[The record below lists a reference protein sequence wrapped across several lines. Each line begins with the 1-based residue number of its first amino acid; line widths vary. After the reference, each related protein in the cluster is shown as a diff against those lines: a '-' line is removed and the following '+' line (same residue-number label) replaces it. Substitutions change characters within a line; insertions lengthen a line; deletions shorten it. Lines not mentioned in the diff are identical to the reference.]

1 LPASVKGKKRPMA
14 LTPPSFIVIY
24 RSNIHPGKPF
34 MSAPFTLSLQDLAPI
49 SSGTST
55 AEAMAET
62 VKLAQ
67 AADRLGYTR
76 LWYAE
81 HHGMPSIASSVPE
94 ILIGSAAAAT
104 EKLRVGSGGVM
115 LLNHAPLRIA
125 EAYRTLEALHP
136 GRIDLGLGRAPG
148 GDGYAMRALRSGGGE
163 EFSAYLAELMAFDE
177 DGFPSDHPFSR
188 VPVSPGGVSL
198 PPKWLLGSSGASAEA
213 AGQLGFGY
221 AFAAHF
227 SHTPAAPAFAAYR
240 QAFQP
245 SEAFPEPR
253 TILCLSVIAAPTE
266 DEARHLGISQ
276 AVNWARFV
284 TGEQRQLTSPE
295 EAAQHQLTP
304 QQQQVIE
311 HQSSLWLVGS
321 AERMAETITEKALA
335 AGADE
340 VMVTTTM
347 HSYDLRRRSY
357 QLLAET
363 LGVTPR

>member
-1 LPASVKGKKRPMA
+1 MP
-14 LTPPSFIVIY
+14 
-24 RSNIHPGKPF
+24 
-34 MSAPFTLSLQDLAPI
+34 APFALSLQDLAPI
-49 SSGTST
+49 AEGTST
-55 AEAMAET
+55 AQAMAET
-62 VKLAQ
+62 ISLAQ
-67 AADRLGYTR
+67 TADDLGYTR

-104 EKLRVGSGGVM
+104 RDIRVGSGGVM

-163 EFSAYLAELMAFDE
+163 EFSTYLAELMAFDE
-177 DGFPSDHPFSR
+177 ESFPPDHPFSR
-188 VPVSPGGVSL
+188 VPVSPGGITL
-198 PPKWLLGSSGASAEA
+198 PPKWLLGSSGASAQA

-245 SEAFPEPR
+245 TEDFPEPL
-253 TILCLSVIAAPTE
+253 TILCLSAICAPTE
-266 DEARHLGISQ
+266 DEAKFLATSQ
-276 AVNWARFV
+276 AVSWALFV
-284 TGEQRQLTSPE
+284 TGEQRHLMPPE
-295 EAAQHQLTP
+295 DAAARVLSP

-311 HQSSLWLVGS
+311 HQSSLWLVGDPQQL
-321 AERMAETITEKALA
+321 AEIIAEKART

-340 VMVTTTM
+340 VMITTTV
-347 HSYDLRRRSY
+347 HSYALRRRSFA
-357 QLLAET
+357 LLAEA
-363 LGVTPR
+363 LGVAPRPGA

>member
-1 LPASVKGKKRPMA
+1 
-14 LTPPSFIVIY
+14 
-24 RSNIHPGKPF
+24 
-34 MSAPFTLSLQDLAPI
+34 
-49 SSGTST
+49 
-55 AEAMAET
+55 
-62 VKLAQ
+62 VKLARE
-67 AADRLGYTR
+67 ADRLGLTR

-104 EKLRVGSGGVM
+104 TGLRVGSGGVM

-188 VPVSPGGVSL
+188 VPVSPGGIAL

-240 QAFQP
+240 EAFVP
-245 SEAFPEPR
+245 SMHFPEPR
-253 TILCLSVIAAPTE
+253 TILCLSVICAPT
-266 DEARHLGISQ
+266 DEEAQFLGISQ

-284 TGEQRQLTSPE
+284 TGEQRQLTAPE
-295 EAAQHQLTP
+295 VASRHVLTP
-304 QQQQVIE
+304 QQQQVIDR
-311 HQSSLWLVGS
+311 QSSLWLIGTP
-321 AERMAETITEKALA
+321 ERLADVISEKAA
-335 AGADE
+335 EAGADE
-340 VMVTTTM
+340 VMITTTI

-357 QLLAET
+357 ALLAAT
-363 LGVTPR
+363 LGVQPR

>member
-1 LPASVKGKKRPMA
+1 MRVFPLSASFA
-14 LTPPSFIVIY
+14 
-24 RSNIHPGKPF
+24 
-34 MSAPFTLSLQDLAPI
+34 LSLQDLAPI
-49 SSGTST
+49 AQGTST
-55 AEAMAET
+55 PQAMAET
-62 VKLAQ
+62 VHLARE
-67 AADRLGYTR
+67 ADRLGYTR

-104 EKLRVGSGGVM
+104 KSIRVGSGGVM

-177 DGFPSDHPFSR
+177 DNFPADHPFSR
-188 VPVSPGGVSL
+188 VPVSPGGVTL

-240 QAFQP
+240 KAFQP
-245 SEAFPEPR
+245 SADFPQPR
-253 TILCLSVIAAPTE
+253 TILCLSVICAPTE
-266 DEARHLGISQ
+266 EEAKFLSVSQ

-284 TGEQRQLTSPE
+284 TGEQRQLTAPE
-295 EAAQHQLTP
+295 EALAHKLTP
-304 QQQQVIE
+304 QQQQVID
-311 HQSSLWLVGS
+311 HQSSLWLVGGPEKMAQIITGKARE
-321 AERMAETITEKALA
+321 AE
-335 AGADE
+335 ADE
-340 VMVTTTM
+340 VMITTTI
-347 HSYDLRRRSY
+347 HSYALRRRSY
-357 QLLAET
+357 ALLADA
-363 LGVTPR
+363 LGIPPRAN

>member
-1 LPASVKGKKRPMA
+1 MPADFA
-14 LTPPSFIVIY
+14 
-24 RSNIHPGKPF
+24 
-34 MSAPFTLSLQDLAPI
+34 LSLQDLAPI
-49 SSGTST
+49 SEGTST
-55 AEAMAET
+55 HDAMAET

-67 AADRLGYTR
+67 EADRLGYTR

-104 EKLRVGSGGVM
+104 SGIRVGSGGVM

-136 GRIDLGLGRAPG
+136 GRIDLGIGRAPG

-177 DGFPSDHPFSR
+177 ESFPADHPFSR
-188 VPVSPGGVSL
+188 VPVSPGGVAL
-198 PPKWLLGSSGASAEA
+198 PPKWLLGSSGASAQA

-227 SHTPAAPAFAAYR
+227 SHTPAAPAFDAYR
-240 QAFQP
+240 SAFTA
-245 SEAFPEPR
+245 SEHFPEPR
-253 TILCLSVIAAPTE
+253 TILCLSVICAPTE
-266 DEARHLGISQ
+266 DEAKFLGISQ

-284 TGEQRQLTSPE
+284 TGEQRQLTAPGKASE
-295 EAAQHQLTP
+295 HVLTP

-321 AERMAETITEKALA
+321 PEQMAETISAKARD

-340 VMVTTTM
+340 VMITTTI
-347 HSYDLRRRSY
+347 HSYALRRRSY
-357 QLLAET
+357 ALLAEA
-363 LGVTPR
+363 LGISPRQSA

>member
-1 LPASVKGKKRPMA
+1 
-14 LTPPSFIVIY
+14 
-24 RSNIHPGKPF
+24 
-34 MSAPFTLSLQDLAPI
+34 MSAPFALSLQDLAPI
-49 SSGTST
+49 AEGTT
-55 AEAMAET
+55 TEQAMAET
-62 VKLAQ
+62 ILLAK
-67 AADRLGYTR
+67 AADQLGYNR

-104 EKLRVGSGGVM
+104 NALRVGSGGVM

-125 EAYRTLEALHP
+125 EAYRTLAALHP
-136 GRIDLGLGRAPG
+136 GRIDLGIGRAPG

-163 EFSAYLAELMAFDE
+163 EFSTYLAELMAFD
-177 DGFPSDHPFSR
+177 DDSFPADHPFSR
-188 VPVSPGGVSL
+188 VPVSPGGITL

-245 SEAFPEPR
+245 SKDFPEPR
-253 TILCLSVIAAPTE
+253 TILCLSVICAPS
-266 DEARHLGISQ
+266 DEEAKYLGTSQ
-276 AVNWARFV
+276 AVNWARFL

-295 EAAQHQLTP
+295 KAMEHVLTP
-304 QQQQVIE
+304 QQRQIIE
-311 HQSSLWLVGS
+311 HQSSLWMIGDPSQL
-321 AERMAETITEKALA
+321 AEAISEKARA

-340 VMVTTTM
+340 VMITTTI
-347 HSYDLRRRSY
+347 HSYALRRRSY
-357 QLLAET
+357 QLLAEA
-363 LGVTPR
+363 LGVTPRAGS

>member
-1 LPASVKGKKRPMA
+1 MPAQFA
-14 LTPPSFIVIY
+14 
-24 RSNIHPGKPF
+24 
-34 MSAPFTLSLQDLAPI
+34 LSLQDLAPI
-49 SSGTST
+49 AFGSSTV
-55 AEAMAET
+55 EAMAET

-67 AADRLGYTR
+67 AADGLGYNR

-104 EKLRVGSGGVM
+104 KNIRVGSGGVM

-136 GRIDLGLGRAPG
+136 DRIDLGLGRAPG

-177 DGFPSDHPFSR
+177 DNFPPDHPFSR

-198 PPKWLLGSSGASAEA
+198 PPKWLLGSSGASAQA

-240 QAFQP
+240 EAFQP
-245 SEAFPEPR
+245 SGDFPEPR
-253 TILCLSVIAAPTE
+253 TILCLSVICAPTE
-266 DEARHLGISQ
+266 EEARHLGISQ

-295 EAAQHQLTP
+295 EAMNHKLTP
-304 QQQQVIE
+304 QQQAVIDQ
-311 HQSSLWLVGS
+311 QSTLWLVGS
-321 AERMAETITEKALA
+321 PEQMAEAITEKAKA

-340 VMVTTTM
+340 VMVTTTI

-357 QLLAET
+357 ALLAES